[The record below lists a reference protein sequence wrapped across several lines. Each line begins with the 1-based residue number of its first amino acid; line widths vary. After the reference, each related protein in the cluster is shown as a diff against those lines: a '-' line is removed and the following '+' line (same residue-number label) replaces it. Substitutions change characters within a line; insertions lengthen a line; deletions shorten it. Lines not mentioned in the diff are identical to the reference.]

1 MNKNVAS
8 QKITLLAIDTST
20 NAPKTGDAANL
31 TAYVSKD
38 DGAVTVLADT
48 SAAEKDATNAPGLY
62 DFDVAQA
69 ETNADKLVFSGKS
82 GTANVKL
89 VPVTVYTRPANASAL
104 SVNASGHVTLADAS
118 LVTAKLGTFA
128 LAKTTN
134 ITGFNDIAATAIVSS
149 GAITTS
155 AGAVTNVTNV
165 SQVTGNVLGDVDG
178 SVGAVG
184 TGGINANSFTA
195 GALNAAALATD
206 AVNEIAAAI
215 LVTPANKIAT
225 DTEGRVSVESNDVQ
239 MDEDGYL
246 LVKRHDGTEIPTV
259 VQIAAGVSS
268 GSGSDIAQ
276 DVWEYASRTLT
287 QGPVVTYPGQ
297 AHDQREL
304 VKGKAYLNANNRAWT
319 FTMPAGADW
328 PTDLT
333 GGTVTLTLA
342 PSSKLVA
349 ETPAAVGFTLTTGTV
364 TQATGSSRAV
374 RFDLPAASTV
384 LLSPG
389 EYDFEVEWKT
399 GATDKAALVL
409 GTVMVMANEV

>member
-246 LVKRHDGTEIPTV
+246 LVKRHDGTELPTQTSV
-259 VQIAAGVSS
+259 DTIDNLLDTEVAAIKAKT
-268 GSGSDIAQ
+268 DQ
-276 DVWEYASRTLT
+276 LT
-287 QGPVVTYPGQ
+287 SFDFVTAGTRFLTMIEVDGPVY
-297 AHDQREL
+297 R
-304 VKGKAYLNANNRAWT
+304 
-319 FTMPAGADW
+319 FTDDALEEAPAGGGGGGDA
-328 PTDLT
+328 TAENQGKILT
-333 GGTVTLTLA
+333 ILQSQG
-342 PSSKLVA
+342 
-349 ETPAAVGFTLTTGTV
+349 
-364 TQATGSSRAV
+364 R
-374 RFDLPAASTV
+374 D
-384 LLSPG
+384 
-389 EYDFEVEWKT
+389 
-399 GATDKAALVL
+399 
-409 GTVMVMANEV
+409 